1 MAHKIR
7 VPKTKSYTK
16 YACSECQKPVEFQAG
31 TCPFCKADVSK
42 TPNRTLY
49 LNLAFIAIFVL
60 LAFLTMK

>member
-16 YACSECQKPVEFQAG
+16 YICSECKKPADFQAG
-31 TCPFCKADVSK
+31 TCQFCKADISK

-49 LNLAFIAIFVL
+49 INLVMIAVFVVFAYL
-60 LAFLTMK
+60 VTK